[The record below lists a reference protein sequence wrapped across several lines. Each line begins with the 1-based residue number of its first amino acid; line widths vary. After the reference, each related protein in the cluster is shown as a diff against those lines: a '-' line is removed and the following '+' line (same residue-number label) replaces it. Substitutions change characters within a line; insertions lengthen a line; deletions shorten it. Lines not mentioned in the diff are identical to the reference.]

1 MISPLGTLEIKRS
14 ILPLEELQLVRQP
27 SIRGPTWDQPSQIR
41 KLVTSVSALPN
52 KPLEEDIS
60 LRFAIVILVFVL
72 PKAIPPFPTILSA
85 HYSLVTVFVFVT
97 PWASLHV
104 SLVHSHWSRAS

>member
-1 MISPLGTLEIKRS
+1 MISPLGTLEIK
-14 ILPLEELQLVRQP
+14 ILLLEELQLVRQP
-27 SIRGPTWDQPSQIR
+27 SIRGPTKSIR

-52 KPLEEDIS
+52 KLLEEDIS

-104 SLVHSHWSRAS
+104 SLVHSHWSRGS